1 MKLTQL
7 TIKQDPTG
15 VKAAYFQ
22 SCTGRRGFSIQTN
35 GNLPQLHRQ
44 PHGTII
50 PAHAGDTHLWT
61 EFLDFVRDYGTDY
74 QKSFFNF
81 GGM

>member
-1 MKLTQL
+1 MKPAQL

-22 SCTGRRGFSIQTN
+22 SSTGKRGFSIQTN

-44 PHGTII
+44 PCGTILS
-50 PAHAGDTHLWT
+50 ASRCAHLWA
-61 EFLDFVRDYGTDY
+61 EFIDFVEDYGTDY
-74 QKSFFNF
+74 QKSFFK
-81 GGM
+81 